1 MIRHVVMFRF
11 KGDLSERLETAATF
25 RNALIGLADIISE
38 LKSIEVGINEN
49 SRETWDLVLTATA
62 ETPDDVAAYSVH
74 PAHVAAVNQIKEY
87 IEARACV
94 DYTA

>member
-1 MIRHVVMFRF
+1 MTRHVVMFRF
-11 KGDLSERLETAATF
+11 KGEHTERLETAVTF
-25 RNALIGLADIISE
+25 RKALIGLVDIVSE

-49 SRETWDLVLTATA
+49 PCETWDLVLTATA
-62 ETPDDVAAYSVH
+62 ATPEDVAAYSVH
-74 PAHVAAVNQIKEY
+74 PAHVAAVNQIKER